1 MTRPNNPIYI
11 AKEAQNM
18 ARYAGSGEGLVFQ
31 RVATVSMCMVAVLSG
46 MQMLMEIWRQLR
58 ADDRQRGRAR

>member
-1 MTRPNNPIYI
+1 MSRPSNPIYI

-18 ARYAGSGEGLVFQ
+18 ARNAGSRDGHVFQ

-46 MQMLMEIWRQLR
+46 MQILMEIWRQLNR
-58 ADDRQRGRAR
+58 DDERRGRGR